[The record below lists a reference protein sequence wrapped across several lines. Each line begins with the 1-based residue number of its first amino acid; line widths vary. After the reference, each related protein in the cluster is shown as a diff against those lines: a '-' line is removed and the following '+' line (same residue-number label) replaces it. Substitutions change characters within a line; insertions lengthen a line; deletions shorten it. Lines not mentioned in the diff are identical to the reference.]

1 MSCLVIFFYPFVS
14 YFDSVWNRS
23 SASYLI
29 SNNVINENVMEDLVA
44 WADIIGTVAG
54 ILVLSSFIPQIIKA
68 YNTKK
73 MFDVSAY
80 LMSLIASGMFLW
92 IIYGFIR
99 LDPVI
104 IGTNAAG
111 FTLNITLLIMK
122 IKYDKMQKAVP

>member
-1 MSCLVIFFYPFVS
+1 
-14 YFDSVWNRS
+14 
-23 SASYLI
+23 
-29 SNNVINENVMEDLVA
+29 
-44 WADIIGTVAG
+44 
-54 ILVLSSFIPQIIKA
+54 
-68 YNTKK
+68 

-80 LMSLIASGMFLW
+80 LMSLIAGGMFLW